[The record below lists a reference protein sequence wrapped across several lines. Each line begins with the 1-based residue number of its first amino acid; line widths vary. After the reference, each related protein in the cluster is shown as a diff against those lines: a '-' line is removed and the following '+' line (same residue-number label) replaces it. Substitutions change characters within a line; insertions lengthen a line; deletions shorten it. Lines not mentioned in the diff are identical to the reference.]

1 MPLSSK
7 IILPLVI
14 AAILGS
20 FSIFKVNEWEQAIVF
35 EFRKIQRS
43 DFEPGVHFMWPFINK
58 VQKFEKRLLN
68 LDQEPQR
75 FLTIEK
81 KDVIVDYYVKWSI
94 TDIEKFYTATRG
106 DVLYANGLLGQRI
119 NRALRDEFGARTVQ
133 EVVAGERSQIL
144 DVVKATTANLPDEL
158 GIHVVD
164 VRTKRIDLPSE
175 VSNSVYERMRAE
187 RNRVAKDFRARG
199 SEAAE
204 RIRANADRER
214 EIILAN
220 AYRDAEIIRG
230 EGDAQATEIYA
241 AAYSKDEEF
250 YSFYRSLNAYQ
261 KSFSGSND
269 IMLIEPES
277 DFFRYFNNSKGR

>member
-1 MPLSSK
+1 MSLMQK
-7 IILPLVI
+7 ILIPVAVI
-14 AAILGS
+14 AILGY
-20 FSIFKVNEWEQAIVF
+20 FSIFTVSQWQQAVVF
-35 EFRKIQRS
+35 KFREIERS
-43 DFEPGVHFMWPFINK
+43 DYEPGIHVMIPFVNK

-81 KDVIVDYYVKWSI
+81 KDVIVDYYVKWRI
-94 TDIEKFYTATRG
+94 TNIEKFYTATRG

-144 DVVKATTANLPDEL
+144 DVVKATTANLPEEL
-158 GIHVVD
+158 GIQVED
-164 VRTKRIDLPSE
+164 VRTKRIDLPAE

-204 RIRANADRER
+204 RITANADKER

-241 AAYSKDEEF
+241 AAFTKDEEF
-250 YSFYRSLNAYQ
+250 YSLYRSLNAY
-261 KSFSGSND
+261 KNSFNDSND
-269 IMLIEPES
+269 VLMLEPKS